1 MLNIYALFPT
11 LDSSHVQPQLWS
23 MGQLYRCCWDLSSQ
37 LKGNLVAFVQGGQS
51 FTYFLKQ
58 LSSPA
63 ETQPQKCILNGFL
76 FVQAVRSQS

>member
-1 MLNIYALFPT
+1 M
-11 LDSSHVQPQLWS
+11 QPQLQS
-23 MGQLYRCCWDLSSQ
+23 MGQLYWCCWDLSSQ

-63 ETQPQKCILNGFL
+63 ET
-76 FVQAVRSQS
+76 